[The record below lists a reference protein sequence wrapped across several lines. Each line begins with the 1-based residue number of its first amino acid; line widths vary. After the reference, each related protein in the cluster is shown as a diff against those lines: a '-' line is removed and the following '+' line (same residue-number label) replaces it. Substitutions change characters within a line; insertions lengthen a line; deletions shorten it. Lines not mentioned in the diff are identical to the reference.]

1 MTLNLNS
8 EWSVG
13 KLLYNH
19 SPLLPKNSIRMLIVG
34 PSECGKT
41 FLLFKMLLQPNF
53 LDYNRLFIFSP
64 SIHQAEFQILI
75 HSFKKN
81 YTKNR

>member
-1 MTLNLNS
+1 MTINLNS
-8 EWSVG
+8 EWSLE
-13 KLLYNH
+13 KLQFNH
-19 SPLLPKNSIRMLIVG
+19 SPLLPKNSIRMLIIG
-34 PSECGKT
+34 LSECGKT
-41 FLLFKMLLQPNF
+41 YRLFSMLLQPNF